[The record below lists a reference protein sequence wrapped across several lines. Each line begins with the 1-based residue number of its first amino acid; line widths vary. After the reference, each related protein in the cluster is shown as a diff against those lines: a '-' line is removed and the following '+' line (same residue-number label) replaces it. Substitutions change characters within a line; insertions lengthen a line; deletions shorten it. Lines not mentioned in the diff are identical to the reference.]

1 MESQPFRFGYQRV
14 IGLLLVIEQGSNP
27 DNLENERL
35 QKPTETL
42 PLIIIPHQPTAVR
55 HTIYTCNLDS
65 KVKLH
70 YILIF

>member
-14 IGLLLVIEQGSNP
+14 IGLLLVKQGSNP

-42 PLIIIPHQPTAVR
+42 PLIIIPHQPTAV
-55 HTIYTCNLDS
+55 HNTIYTCKLDS
-65 KVKLH
+65 KVMLQ
-70 YILIF
+70 YILIV